1 MAKQKSFADRGAI
14 CRTLLFLAFSFAITS
29 LPALAQKVIAKIP
42 VGMDA
47 GHAAVNSVTNKTYVL
62 NTCGN
67 DPTCASNGTVT
78 VVDGVTFSTQTVAV
92 GYYPY
97 AIAVNAVTNKIY
109 VVNNCG
115 NDPLCN
121 AGSNGTVTVIDGV
134 TLFVQSVTVGIRPD
148 ALAIDSVTNKIYVPD
163 NNSANITVIDGA
175 TLTTQTVADINR
187 PFAITVNPVT
197 NKIYA
202 TNGNGT
208 VTVIDGVTLSTQTIA
223 VGSLPYFVAVNTVTN
238 KVYVANLC
246 GNDPLCNA
254 SSNGTVTVI
263 DGVTLSTQTVTVG
276 LQPFVLA
283 VNSVTNKTYVANSCG
298 SDSSCHGNG
307 TVTVIDGV
315 TLSTQ
320 TVTVGSGPLDVQVD
334 PVTNKTYTSNVYG
347 SCRTC
352 GNGTVTVIDGDTLS
366 TSQVVVG
373 TAPQHMAVNSLTD
386 RIYVPIVGDNTVSV
400 IAWPGVARY
409 DSSLKVPL
417 CSLVF
422 RSCDSGPS
430 LLLGRDSMSGGAE
443 PNEPNTIHNSCA
455 DGTAGTFHADESND
469 RLSLATTNGL
479 DMTQGSIVRVT
490 ATVWVAD
497 PAQDALDLYYA
508 TDAINPA
515 WTLVGT
521 LVPQTSGS
529 QTLTTLLRL
538 RPGPLQAVRANF
550 RKGGTRSSCS
560 PGQYDDHD
568 DLAFAV
574 R

>member
-1 MAKQKSFADRGAI
+1 
-14 CRTLLFLAFSFAITS
+14 
-29 LPALAQKVIAKIP
+29 
-42 VGMDA
+42 
-47 GHAAVNSVTNKTYVL
+47 
-62 NTCGN
+62 
-67 DPTCASNGTVT
+67 
-78 VVDGVTFSTQTVAV
+78 
-92 GYYPY
+92 
-97 AIAVNAVTNKIY
+97 
-109 VVNNCG
+109 
-115 NDPLCN
+115 
-121 AGSNGTVTVIDGV
+121 
-134 TLFVQSVTVGIRPD
+134 
-148 ALAIDSVTNKIYVPD
+148 
-163 NNSANITVIDGA
+163 VIDGA
-175 TLTTQTVADINR
+175 TLSTQTITDAGR
-187 PFAITVNPVT
+187 PFAIAVNPVT

-246 GNDPLCNA
+246 GNDPLCNSA
-254 SSNGTVTVI
+254 SNGTVTVI

-276 LQPFVLA
+276 FQPFVLA
-283 VNSVTNKTYVANSCG
+283 VNSVTNKTYAANSCG
-298 SDSSCHGNG
+298 NDSTCHSNG
-307 TVTVIDGV
+307 TVTVIDGT
-315 TLSTQ
+315 TLSVQ
-320 TVTVGSGPLDVQVD
+320 TVTVGSGPVDVQVD
-334 PVTNKTYTSNVYG
+334 SVTNKAYTANVYG

-352 GNGTVTVIDGDTLS
+352 SNGTVTVIDGATLS
-366 TSQVVVG
+366 TVPVLVG
-373 TAPQHMAVNSLTD
+373 NAPQHLAVNSLTD
-386 RIYVPIVGDNTVSV
+386 RIYVPSLGDNTVSV
-400 IAWPGVARY
+400 IAWPGVALY
-409 DSSLKVPL
+409 DSTLKVPL

-430 LLLGRDSMSGGAE
+430 LLLGRDNMAGGAE

-455 DGTAGTFHADESND
+455 DGTAGTFHVDESND

-479 DMTQGSIVRVT
+479 DMTQGSIVRVN

-497 PAQDALDLYYA
+497 PTQDALDLYYA
-508 TDAINPA
+508 TDANNPT

-538 RPGPLQAVRANF
+538 RPGHLQAVRANF

-568 DLAFAV
+568 DLAFAI